1 MIQNLQDTV
10 TLNNGVK
17 IPGMGLGVFQI
28 PDADTAAIVEAGI
41 KAGYRLIDTA
51 AVYGNEAGTGEG
63 IRRGLAATGLK
74 REDLFVTTKVWND
87 GLNGEQT
94 KVAFEESLT
103 KLGLDYLDLY
113 LIHWPGKDANF
124 KDVWLAMED
133 LYKAGKIR
141 ALGVSNFEPHHL
153 EALLSYATVKPV
165 INQVETHP
173 RNSQTAVR
181 EFNAA
186 HDILTQAWSPLAQ
199 GTLFDNPTLQQIA
212 AAHHK
217 SVAQVIFR
225 WDLQHDILLLTK
237 SAKASRL
244 VDNAAIFDFTL
255 SDDEMAQIDAL
266 NQDHRVGPHP
276 DEYNFEL

>member
-1 MIQNLQDTV
+1 MINNLQDTV

-17 IPGMGLGVFQI
+17 MPGMGLGVFQI

-74 REDLFVTTKVWND
+74 RKDLFITTKVWND
-87 GLNGEQT
+87 GLTGEQT
-94 KVAFEESLT
+94 KAAFEESLT

-124 KDVWLAMED
+124 KDVWLAMEE
-133 LYKAGKIR
+133 LYHQGKIR

-153 EALLSYATVKPV
+153 ADLLSYATVKPV

-173 RNSQTAVR
+173 SNSQTAVR

-199 GTLFDNPTLQQIA
+199 GTLFNDPTLQQIA

-244 VDNAAIFDFTL
+244 VDNATIFDFTL

-276 DEYNFEL
+276 DKYNFEL

>member
-1 MIQNLQDTV
+1 MEEHARRRIMRQDHSNLIQGSYDLLLLDEDVPEEYFTSDTSSIHTKAV
-10 TLNNGVK
+10 EFVPELDRIEMELYLKNKKSSGQQMLYVSLNPLRLAIANEYSVDTCFLNNGINDIMDFDK
-17 IPGMGLGVFQI
+17 SYEIPYT
-28 PDADTAAIVEAGI
+28 TATEPIIDKVSE
-41 KAGYRLIDTA
+41 LI
-51 AVYGNEAGTGEG
+51 
-63 IRRGLAATGLK
+63 
-74 REDLFVTTKVWND
+74 
-87 GLNGEQT
+87 
-94 KVAFEESLT
+94 
-103 KLGLDYLDLY
+103 
-113 LIHWPGKDANF
+113 
-124 KDVWLAMED
+124 
-133 LYKAGKIR
+133 KAGKIR